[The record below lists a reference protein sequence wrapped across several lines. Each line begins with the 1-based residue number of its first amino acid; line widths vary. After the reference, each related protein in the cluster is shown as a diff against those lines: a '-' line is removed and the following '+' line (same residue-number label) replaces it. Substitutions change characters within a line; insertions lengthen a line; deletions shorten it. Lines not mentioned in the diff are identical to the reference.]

1 MPSKTSQRKRK
12 SHRGGSPASQL
23 VMDASVAT
31 PLTTDIIPRTGDIPS
46 CQSGSGQASDMV
58 MSNLLDDA
66 KTVAYPESQRVA
78 GDINSL
84 NTYQITGGSKKN
96 RNSKHKHSKRTNSK
110 HKHSKRKH
118 SKCNNKTHNNKN
130 SKNRRSMR
138 GGSDWISSQ
147 YSLGPV
153 NNPDAATTGFSTSS
167 GVPNSMLMN
176 PPNMGLAGSGS
187 EMSELEGANVRNVG
201 APLI

>member
-84 NTYQITGGSKKN
+84 NTYQITGGSKKK
-96 RNSKHKHSKRTNSK
+96 RNSKR
-110 HKHSKRKH
+110 KHSKRKH
-118 SKCNNKTHNNKN
+118 SKRNNKTRNNKN
-130 SKNRRSMR
+130 SKNRRSLR

-167 GVPNSMLMN
+167 GVANSMLMN
-176 PPNMGLAGSGS
+176 PPNIGLAGSGS
-187 EMSELEGANVRNVG
+187 AMSELEGANVRNVG